1 MSERDELADIFMD
14 GIANEAGGLDI
25 ADAIL
30 AAGYRKLA
38 KAPDLEAHKEYAC
51 AVEIWD
57 GPYKMKCSYMIVNG
71 RCVRHGA
78 GKAVYEAAK

>member
-14 GIANEAGGLDI
+14 GVAHEASGLDI

-30 AAGYRKLA
+30 AAGYRKLSPTSA
-38 KAPDLEAHKEYAC
+38 LVAGKEHAC
-51 AVEIWD
+51 AVEVWD
-57 GPYKMKCSYMIVNG
+57 GPYKMKCAYMIVNG

-78 GKAVYEAAK
+78 GKAVYEVTK